1 MNDMNLSPRL
11 KGMMI
16 LPRVNNLYKMQE
28 ITTEEKKYIISLVE
42 KYMSTGDSTELLA
55 FLTQLNLTYGEN
67 DVREITALI

>member
-28 ITTEEKKYIISLVE
+28 ITTEEKTYIISLVE

-67 DVREITALI
+67 DVREITTLI